1 MKYVSSLIVAVPIAV
16 AACAGG
22 SSGDGAAAT
31 STGEDE
37 LDILELRCR
46 DSERIDGMRLDVHP
60 GLTGVLEA
68 TLITDEGESFLL
80 CTPSHVKSDTG
91 RSDLLV
97 SCVEKEG
104 VEKEG
109 IEKGIK
115 KERVEGDAATGPAN
129 WSVEIFTEPDGRQ
142 AAHIERHEVIDV
154 PGFGEDLACSRL
166 AAAVPVLPYTVIQG
180 YLDRTC
186 GICHE
191 GRFDSLEKV
200 RAERDLM
207 FGMISAGVMPKRNP
221 SWRTSDEGQLTLAF
235 LAKSAELE

>member
-22 SSGDGAAAT
+22 SSGDDAAAT
-31 STGEDE
+31 STGEDD

-97 SCVEKEG
+97 SCVEKDG
-104 VEKEG
+104 V
-109 IEKGIK
+109 EKGIK
-115 KERVEGDAATGPAN
+115 KERVEEDAAATGSAN